1 MFDCKYIINNIIYNG
16 TYTTDMFKFE
26 NMQGKNVLWSN
37 KWMTVGDS
45 FCLTRDYV
53 SPNIQIYTFQISM
66 MTKLL
71 NWSHLNFS
79 LMIPFWFSDENV
91 HESDSGVMTK
101 NMRAVLAHISSP
113 VRKLNKENIKY
124 VHQDPYWLHAL

>member
-1 MFDCKYIINNIIYNG
+1 MFDCKYIINNIIHNG

-53 SPNIQIYTFQISM
+53 SPNIQIYTFQTITM
-66 MTKLL
+66 MALVLKTLATMFEFL
-71 NWSHLNFS
+71 FN
-79 LMIPFWFSDENV
+79 
-91 HESDSGVMTK
+91 DSILIAKWKCTYDCGCSVMSK
-101 NMRAVLAHISSP
+101 NMQV
-113 VRKLNKENIKY
+113 V
-124 VHQDPYWLHAL
+124 